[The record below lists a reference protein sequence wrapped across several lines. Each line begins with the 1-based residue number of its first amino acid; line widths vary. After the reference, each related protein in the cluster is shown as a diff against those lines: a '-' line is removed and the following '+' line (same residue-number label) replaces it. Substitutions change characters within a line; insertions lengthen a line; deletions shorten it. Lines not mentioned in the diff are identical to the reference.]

1 MHLIKQRL
9 AGRRI
14 PTLPA
19 FMSAIY
25 WPARVTGVKVVEHV
39 TSPTATLST
48 PKKKKK
54 DPQ

>member
-19 FMSAIY
+19 FMSAVY
-25 WPARVTGVKVVEHV
+25 WAAWVTGVKVVEHM

-48 PKKKKK
+48 LKRKLSTIT
-54 DPQ
+54 